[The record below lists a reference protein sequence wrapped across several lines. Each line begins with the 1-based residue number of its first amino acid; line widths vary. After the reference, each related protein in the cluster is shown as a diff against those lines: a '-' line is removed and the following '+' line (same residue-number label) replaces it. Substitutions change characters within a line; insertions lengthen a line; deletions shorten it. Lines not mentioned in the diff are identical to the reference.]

1 MKSAAPAV
9 RRPYRMQSRATAT
22 AATGTRILDA
32 TETLFWAE
40 PVAEISLDRIAELA
54 GVTVQTVLRRYNSK
68 DGLFEAAAQRAYER
82 VARQRDAAPKD
93 DPAGAV
99 RNLIDHYEE
108 LGDRVLRLLG
118 EEDKVPGLRKLTD
131 RGRDFH
137 RDWCQRIFNAALA
150 DLGGAARARRLAQLI
165 AVTDVYM
172 WKLLRRDRALSR
184 RQTEL
189 AIRELLEPLTG
200 GPR

>member
-1 MKSAAPAV
+1 
-9 RRPYRMQSRATAT
+9 MQSRAAAT

-32 TETLFWAE
+32 AETLFWAE
-40 PVAEISLDRIAELA
+40 PVAEISLDRIAELS
-54 GVTVQTVLRRYNSK
+54 GVTVQTVLRRYKSK

-82 VARQRDAAPKD
+82 VGRQRDAAPKD

-108 LGDRVLRLLG
+108 IGDRVLRLLG
-118 EEDKVPGLRKLTD
+118 EEEKVPGLRKLTD

-137 RDWCQRIFNAALA
+137 RDWCQRVFDAALA
-150 DLGGAARARRLAQLI
+150 DLRGAARARRLAQLI

-189 AIRELLEPLTG
+189 AICELLEPLTG
-200 GPR
+200 GSR